1 MLYVLFLNL
10 DCLPWFFVT
19 SLCWSLGWNNAK
31 QSYLFMHNQ
40 KERWVKEFS
49 KLQHQQWLFLDEE
62 FKVFG
67 QGLNPKTVFAILT
80 YLVPIAIMICCFSL
94 TLKSVRRMNRRIQRT
109 DPLQNQSS
117 VIERKIESLNKLAFL
132 DCTIFTLVHLPFAIA
147 RSLPGSENHEI
158 DTISN
163 ITMWIGSCIYP
174 FIYISHWPNLKQ
186 NWKKFLGCCKSG
198 QSGSYEMS

>member
-1 MLYVLFLNL
+1 
-10 DCLPWFFVT
+10 
-19 SLCWSLGWNNAK
+19 
-31 QSYLFMHNQ
+31 
-40 KERWVKEFS
+40 
-49 KLQHQQWLFLDEE
+49 
-62 FKVFG
+62 
-67 QGLNPKTVFAILT
+67 
-80 YLVPIAIMICCFSL
+80 
-94 TLKSVRRMNRRIQRT
+94 MNRRIQRT

-186 NWKKFLGCCKSG
+186 NWKKLFCTRIILQACCRRKRTSLAG
-198 QSGSYEMS
+198 RSSQSSTFSKNSTAPNKKFDTFFCTGIESLPGTS